1 MNRKR
6 ILIGVITLVVLGG
19 LGLVGYQRLSASAQ
33 STSTATPIAKAKE
46 DAVSAE
52 GSVVPKS
59 ASDLAF
65 RTGGRVVEVLVAE
78 GDVVKPGQPL
88 IRLQDDELKIAVA
101 QAQAAL
107 DLAKAN
113 LAQIEQGARPEEI
126 AAAEGALRATQA
138 QLGAAAADRDR
149 LTGGAMEAATATAQA
164 RLAATLVDQKLAQD
178 AYDKVTE
185 CFTLTKQDGSE
196 DQVCPGL
203 GTPEEQLRA
212 KLNAANEAVNAAR
225 KALVEATTGSAKQ
238 VQAAQANVTAA
249 VAQRD
254 MAQARLDQVKSG
266 ATQAQIDAAKA
277 GVAQAQAA
285 LEAARAAV
293 REATLTAP
301 FTGTIALITVD
312 AGQVIGPGVVAA
324 SIADLQSWEVNTD
337 DLGEVDVV
345 NVQPGQAVAI
355 TLDALPGLT
364 LDGTV
369 ASITP
374 RAENKRGDVTYTVK
388 IKVENSDPRLR
399 WGMTAQVDI
408 RTK

>member
-1 MNRKR
+1 
-6 ILIGVITLVVLGG
+6 
-19 LGLVGYQRLSASAQ
+19 
-33 STSTATPIAKAKE
+33 
-46 DAVSAE
+46 
-52 GSVVPKS
+52 
-59 ASDLAF
+59 
-65 RTGGRVVEVLVAE
+65 
-78 GDVVKPGQPL
+78 
-88 IRLQDDELKIAVA
+88 
-101 QAQAAL
+101 
-107 DLAKAN
+107 
-113 LAQIEQGARPEEI
+113 
-126 AAAEGALRATQA
+126 
-138 QLGAAAADRDR
+138 
-149 LTGGAMEAATATAQA
+149 
-164 RLAATLVDQKLAQD
+164 
-178 AYDKVTE
+178 
-185 CFTLTKQDGSE
+185 
-196 DQVCPGL
+196 
-203 GTPEEQLRA
+203 
-212 KLNAANEAVNAAR
+212 
-225 KALVEATTGSAKQ
+225 
-238 VQAAQANVTAA
+238 
-249 VAQRD
+249 